1 MKTIEIVTT
10 ERKSLGKKE
19 TKKLRKEGNVPC
31 VIYGGEKVTH
41 FYAHKND
48 FRHLVYTPNVYL
60 VNLKIDGKECRAIM
74 QDIQYHP
81 VTDEI
86 LHIDFYE
93 IFVGKEV
100 IIKIPVKLNGL
111 SIGVKEGGKLALETR
126 KLRVKALPKNLPDIL
141 NVDVTELKL
150 EKTIKVGDL
159 SFEDLEL
166 LDFKNSVV
174 CSVKLTRVA
183 KSLDEETEGEETEG
197 EETEEATTEE

>member
-1 MKTIEIVTT
+1 MLKTCW
-10 ERKSLGKKE
+10 KPKYFSKK
-19 TKKLRKEGNVPC
+19 
-31 VIYGGEKVTH
+31 
-41 FYAHKND
+41 
-48 FRHLVYTPNVYL
+48 TPL
-60 VNLKIDGKECRAIM
+60 I
-74 QDIQYHP
+74 
-81 VTDEI
+81 
-86 LHIDFYE
+86 FS
-93 IFVGKEV
+93 IFVRVKTSRYKEV

-150 EKTIKVGDL
+150 GKTIKVGDL

-183 KSLDEETEGEETEG
+183 KSLDEETEGEETE
-197 EETEEATTEE
+197 EATTEE